1 MNAADPPRTLGDL
14 LAEARTRLGEP
25 REAALFVIHALG
37 VSAVDL
43 YAHPERPV
51 TPEETQRALNLIAR
65 RAAGEPV
72 AYLTG
77 EREFYGLAFTVT
89 PEVLIPRPETELL
102 VDLALERLP
111 AEKASRVLD
120 LGTGSGAIA
129 IAIAHARPHTRVFA
143 VDRSTEALAVARN
156 NARRHDLGNLTFI
169 HGDWLAPF
177 AGEHFDLIV
186 SNPPYVAIGDP
197 HLERGDLRFEPKLAL
212 PSGVDGLDDLR
223 RIIAAA
229 PNYLRSG
236 GWLLLEHGAGQQS
249 AVLKLLAAQ
258 AFAQCTGH
266 RDLADLTRAVSAR
279 RK

>member
-1 MNAADPPRTLGDL
+1 MNAADPPLTLGAL
-14 LAEARTRLGEP
+14 LVEARTRLGEP
-25 REAALFVIHALG
+25 REAALFVTHALG

-51 TPEETQRALNLIAR
+51 TPAETQRALDLIAR

-89 PEVLIPRPETELL
+89 PGVLIPRPETELL

-120 LGTGSGAIA
+120 LGTGSGCIA

-143 VDRSTEALAVARN
+143 VDRSTEALAVARD
-156 NARRHDLGNLTFI
+156 NARRHDLGNLTFS
-169 HGDWLAPF
+169 HGDWLTPF
-177 AGEHFDLIV
+177 AGERFDLIV

-197 HLERGDLRFEPKLAL
+197 HLEQGDLRFEPALAL
-212 PSGVDGLDDLR
+212 PSGTDGLDDLR
-223 RIIAAA
+223 HIVAEA
-229 PNYLRSG
+229 PAYLEPD
-236 GWLLLEHGAGQQS
+236 GWLLLEHGADQQP
-249 AVLKLLAAQ
+249 AVLELLSRHG
-258 AFAQCTGH
+258 FTECEGH
-266 RDLADLTRAVSAR
+266 RDLAGLPRAVSALR
-279 RK
+279 Q